1 MFVCMS
7 PIPILLFRTLDKLL
21 LHITAFSKE
30 GRRLTAPQRHP
41 RLLCNRIGRRVPLLQ
56 CYVAYKD
63 DDGPHRTTFFSLSL
77 SLLPAPTLVNV
88 YKNMKDDQLLGR
100 SVCWTDGGI
109 FYMQKKQ
116 EKKNHFDNFQ
126 RGEIFMYRWI
136 QTADAAGV
144 AKRGWCRFI

>member
-1 MFVCMS
+1 MFVVPPSGRGFPPPPPPRASGLIRLAIIKPSFPCQIFHVCVYV

-77 SLLPAPTLVNV
+77 SLLPAPIL
-88 YKNMKDDQLLGR
+88 
-100 SVCWTDGGI
+100 
-109 FYMQKKQ
+109 
-116 EKKNHFDNFQ
+116 
-126 RGEIFMYRWI
+126 
-136 QTADAAGV
+136 
-144 AKRGWCRFI
+144 